1 MDEYIDVKIDVF
13 EHTGQRARLRKNLTV
28 VNLIEE
34 VLKEFDDIVADSP
47 EKYALYLKGFDRP
60 LTPTQTLTQLDIQPQ
75 DELVFDY
82 IRQTVRKM
90 LDPKDYA
97 SLREETT
104 GKEFD
109 IQWQP
114 AVIGRPSNEMDHNIT
129 LAVNAQLLPNGGTI
143 SRSHAQITFT
153 ESRYYIEPLA
163 EYNPVFLNGREIP
176 VNNKRELKNGDKL
189 MLGNR
194 QLTLVFKT
202 LTDRKRSA
210 SSASISR
217 PVERADKVVVNS
229 QHTIV
234 EEPIVLE
241 KSNIV
246 KLAIEASTDPS
257 VLGQVINVDNF
268 PYLLGRLHPQ
278 LTNENEVS
286 RKHAEIAFDQRSQKY
301 FITDLQSTNGVTVDN
316 KTIPSNVPTEIT
328 RGSRIGLGNTLVL
341 RFDF

>member
-1 MDEYIDVKIDVF
+1 MDEYLDVKIDVF

-60 LTPTQTLTQLDIQPQ
+60 LTRTQTLAQLDLQPQ

-82 IRQTVRKM
+82 FRQTVRQM

-97 SLREETT
+97 SLQEETT

-153 ESRYYIEPLA
+153 ENRYYIEPLA
-163 EYNPVFLNGREIP
+163 EYNPVLLNGREIP
-176 VNNKRELKNGDKL
+176 VNNRRELKNGDKL
-189 MLGNR
+189 MLGNHH
-194 QLTLVFKT
+194 LAFTFKT
-202 LTDRKRSA
+202 LTDRKKVT
-210 SSASISR
+210 SSAQI
-217 PVERADKVVVNS
+217 PKPAERIEKEVVDS

-234 EEPIVLE
+234 EEPIVVE
-241 KSNIV
+241 KRNNP
-246 KLAIEASTDPS
+246 KLVIEASTDPS
-257 VLGQVINVDNF
+257 VRGQVITIENF
-268 PYLLGRLHPQ
+268 PYTLGRLHPQ
-278 LTNENEVS
+278 FTSENEVS

-301 FITDLQSTNGVTVDN
+301 FITDLQSTNGVTIEN
-316 KTIPSNVPTEIT
+316 KSIPSSVPMEIIP
-328 RGSRIGLGNTLVL
+328 GCRIGLGTTLVL
-341 RFDF
+341 RFEL